1 MSIII
6 KKMETDD
13 EIRGKGYVHYKGW
26 QQAYPGLIDQ
36 DYLDNMSLAKC
47 EEAAYKWPENI
58 IVAKDGERVVGFVG
72 YGKCENDDLENAG
85 EVFAIYVL
93 AEYYGKGVGKALMD
107 AALDMLCDYKQIAVW
122 MLKGNKRAIRFY
134 EKCGFCIDGKE
145 KTITLGTPVT
155 GIRMVLKKT
164 TLDNQSV

>member
-13 EIRGKGYVHYKGW
+13 EIRGKGYVHYKSW
-26 QQAYPGLIDQ
+26 QQAYPGLVDQ
-36 DYLDNMSLAKC
+36 SYLDKMSEQKC
-47 EEAAYKWPENI
+47 EEIAYRWLDNI
-58 IVAKDGERVVGFVG
+58 LVAKDGERVVGFVG
-72 YGKCENDDLENAG
+72 YGKCRNEDLCDAG

-107 AALDMLCDYKQIAVW
+107 AALELLRDYKQVAVW
-122 MLKGNKRAIRFY
+122 VLKGNERAIRFY

-145 KTITLGTPVT
+145 ETVTLGTPATEV
-155 GIRMVLKKT
+155 RMVMKKP
-164 TLDNQSV
+164 LDNQSD